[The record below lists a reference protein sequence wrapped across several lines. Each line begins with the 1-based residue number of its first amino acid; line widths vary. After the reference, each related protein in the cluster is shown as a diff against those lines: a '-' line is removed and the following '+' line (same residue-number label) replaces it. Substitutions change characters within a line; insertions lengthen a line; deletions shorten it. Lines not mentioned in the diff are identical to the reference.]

1 MPRHGKKAPVYRP
14 PTDVEIISAL
24 RCWAGCEPG
33 KEKDQ
38 KKCAAKCPFW
48 QETGCDV
55 DEVML
60 MAAAAIERGREPMAV
75 KWIDLPAKKVRAAK
89 C

>member
-1 MPRHGKKAPVYRP
+1 MPKHGKKAPVHRI
-14 PTDVEIISAL
+14 PTDVEIINAL

-60 MAAAAIERGREPMAV
+60 MAAATNERGREPMAV
-75 KWIDLPAKKVRAAK
+75 KWIDLPEKKVRVEK